1 MGSKS
6 KKRWNNLASNWGLF
20 TNEVNMN
27 FQEEKKE
34 SNIPNST
41 SIVKPEIEQ
50 PVKEENI
57 ILEKNSNIKEEKES
71 ETTYYL
77 IFSKGQIYSFL
88 TPIYQN

>member
-27 FQEEKKE
+27 FQEEEKE
-34 SNIPNST
+34 ANISNST

-50 PVKEENI
+50 PV
-57 ILEKNSNIKEEKES
+57 KEEKES

-77 IFSKGQIYSFL
+77 IFSKGQIYC
-88 TPIYQN
+88 N